1 MLPLLFCHN
10 RKVSP
15 MKPDPSRVS
24 ADFRFECQLM
34 TALIDLWV
42 RQALVRRMTRITREA
57 NRPSRSILL
66 ERPLALT
73 RRTRRQL
80 SKTTDSM
87 GRDEFKKPLNY

>member
-1 MLPLLFCHN
+1 
-10 RKVSP
+10 

-24 ADFRFECQLM
+24 ADFGFECQLM

-66 ERPLALT
+66 ERQIALT
-73 RRTRRQL
+73 RRRRRQL

-87 GRDEFKKPLNY
+87 GPDEYRDEFKKTLNH